1 MASDE
6 GEYISGAVTELS
18 NEAQSYLPQIKIKTP
33 VQQHNLMSPKRSHD
47 ASFISSTT
55 PKIKVQNADENDIQ
69 TKQEIGL
76 DETTIPYFKRKKYV
90 EHVEKMRQL
99 TDNSKR
105 SLSPRLSKQEL
116 SIRKQTRKT
125 SVVLESIKNRY
136 I

>member
-6 GEYISGAVTELS
+6 GEYISGAVTEHS
-18 NEAQSYLPQIKIKTP
+18 NTEAQSHLPQIKIKIP
-33 VQQHNLMSPKRSHD
+33 VQHHNLMSPKRSHD

-55 PKIKVQNADENDIQ
+55 PKIKVQNSDENGMQ
-69 TKQEIGL
+69 TKQETGL

-105 SLSPRLSKQEL
+105 SLSPKLSK
-116 SIRKQTRKT
+116 
-125 SVVLESIKNRY
+125 
-136 I
+136 

>member
-1 MASDE
+1 MSSVASDE

-69 TKQEIGL
+69 TKDNKAKYIKHIALQENHI
-76 DETTIPYFKRKKYV
+76 
-90 EHVEKMRQL
+90 
-99 TDNSKR
+99 NA
-105 SLSPRLSKQEL
+105 
-116 SIRKQTRKT
+116 IR
-125 SVVLESIKNRY
+125 
-136 I
+136 